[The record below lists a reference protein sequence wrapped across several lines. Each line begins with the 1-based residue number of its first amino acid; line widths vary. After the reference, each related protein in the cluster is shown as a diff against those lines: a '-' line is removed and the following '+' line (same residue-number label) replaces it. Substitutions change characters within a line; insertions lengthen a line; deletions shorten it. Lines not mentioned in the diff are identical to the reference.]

1 MNDKKETLK
10 KKTTYRLYP
19 NKTQEGLLWDIFI
32 LQKNLYNALIEQRID
47 AHKRCGVSLNF
58 YDQANELPEL
68 KKQLPEYQQI
78 NAQSLQNLCKRINRA
93 FDNFFKRVKK
103 GQTPGFPRFKS
114 LHTFPGWGYNTHGD
128 GWKILEVE
136 TGKKNTKN
144 KRSGKIRI
152 SGVGVVKVRGMSR
165 DLNGIP
171 KTAEITKKGDKWYI
185 SVTYAYEK
193 QSLHR
198 KSGNKVTSFD
208 LGTKNFADIVQIN
221 SEDSNYKNK
230 NQPQFK
236 TLDKFEELQALQK
249 DLKKTQKILSR
260 KKKGSNRRNKVRKIL
275 KNKHEKIAN
284 KRKDL
289 LHKISTEI
297 VEESSLI
304 STEKLQIKNMSRSS
318 RGTIKKPGKMIKQKS
333 GLNRNILNHGMGMF
347 AQMIE
352 YKAKE
357 AGILFEVH
365 NTRKL
370 KPTQRCSCCGEI
382 TKKTLSDR
390 IHNCNHCGFTLDR
403 DQNAALVMLIESLK
417 NNGLEQAM
425 RGVETWVSA
434 MKCETQT
441 ISA

>member
-1 MNDKKETLK
+1 MEDKKEVLK

-32 LQKNLYNALIEQRID
+32 LQKSLYNALIEQRID
-47 AHKRCGVSLNF
+47 AYKRCGMSLSF

-68 KKQLPEYQQI
+68 KKQLPEYQKI
-78 NAQSLQNLCKRINRA
+78 NAQSLQNLCKRVHRT

-114 LHTFPGWGYNTHGD
+114 SNTFPGWGYNTHGD

-136 TGKKNTKN
+136 TGKKKTKN

-165 DLNGIP
+165 DLNGVP
-171 KTAEITKKGDKWYI
+171 KTAEITNKGDKWYI

-198 KSGNKVTSFD
+198 TSGDRITSFD
-208 LGTKNFADIVQIN
+208 LGTKGFADVAQIN
-221 SEDSNYKNK
+221 TKNT
-230 NQPQFK
+230 NNRDRYQPQFK
-236 TLDKFEELQALQK
+236 RIDKFKELQTLQK
-249 DLKKTQKILSR
+249 DLKKTQKELSR
-260 KKKGSNRRNKVRKIL
+260 KKKGSNRRSKIRKIL

-284 KRKDL
+284 KRIDL
-289 LHKISTEI
+289 LHKISTEM
-297 VEESSLI
+297 VEESALI
-304 STEKLQIKNMSRSS
+304 STEKLQVKNMSRSS
-318 RGTIKKPGKMIKQKS
+318 KGTVEKPGKMVKQKS

-347 AQMIE
+347 VQMIE

-357 AGILFEVH
+357 AGIRFEVH

-390 IHNCNHCGFTLDR
+390 IHICDHCGFTLDR
-403 DQNAALVMLIESLK
+403 DRNAALVMLIESLK
-417 NNGLEQAM
+417 NNGLGQAM

-434 MKCETQT
+434 VKRETQT

>member
-1 MNDKKETLK
+1 MELKEEVLK
-10 KKTTYRLYP
+10 KKTTYRMYP
-19 NKTQEGLLWDIFI
+19 NKTQNGLLWDIYI
-32 LQKNLYNALIEQRID
+32 LQKNLYNALIEQRVD
-47 AHKRCGVSLNF
+47 AYKRCGTSLNY
-58 YDQANELPEL
+58 YDQANDLPEL
-68 KKQLPEYQQI
+68 KKQLPEYQKL
-78 NAQSLQNLCKRINRA
+78 NAQSMQNLCKRVQRT

-114 LHTFPGWGYNTHGD
+114 SNTFPGWGYNTHGD

-152 SGVGVVKVRGMSR
+152 SGVGVIKVRGMSR
-165 DLNGIP
+165 DSNGVP

-185 SVTYAYEK
+185 SITYACK
-193 QSLHR
+193 KSSLHR
-198 KSGNKVTSFD
+198 KSGNKITSFD
-208 LGTKNFADIVQIN
+208 LGTKNFADIVQVN
-221 SEDSNYKNK
+221 AKVSRKNRG
-230 NQPQFK
+230 QAPIFK
-236 TLDKFEELQALQK
+236 TLDKFEELQVLQK
-249 DLKKTQKILSR
+249 DLKKTQRILSR
-260 KKKGSNRRNKVRKIL
+260 KKKGSNRRNKIRKIL

-304 STEKLQIKNMSRSS
+304 STEKLQVKNMTKSS
-318 RGTIKKPGKMIKQKS
+318 KGTVEKPGKMVKQKS
-333 GLNRNILNHGMGMF
+333 GLNRNILNHGLGMF
-347 AQMIE
+347 VQMIE

-357 AGILFEVH
+357 AGIQFELH

-390 IHNCNHCGFTLDR
+390 VHSCVHCGFTLDR
-403 DQNAALVMLIESLK
+403 DQNAALVMLIESLR
-417 NNGLEQAM
+417 NNGLVQAM

-434 MKCETQT
+434 MKRETQT